1 MQQSAPGRLHIAFG
15 GAAFAAG
22 YRSIYILP
30 TRYGLWFAA
39 MLLVTLVAGVN
50 YGNGLA
56 YGLTFLLAALAL
68 VAMLHTHRN
77 LQGLTLRAGG
87 CAPVFA
93 GEAAG
98 FGVVLHNDAAFPRL
112 GIELWHAGA
121 PTTPAIDIPPRAPAT
136 AVLPIPT
143 RHRGRLAAPPIY
155 LVTRFPLSLWR
166 AWTRRVQLDQTCLV
180 YPAPAPLAELPL
192 SWGLSGD
199 GGHGAGVAG
208 GDDFK
213 GLREYRRGDP
223 PMHIAWK
230 ALAAGRGYLTKQFA
244 SGTPAVLWLD
254 WAVLAGVDPER
265 RLRILCRGVLE
276 AERAGRPYGLRLPG
290 TELAPGTGPDHAAR
304 CLAALALYPAA

>member
-1 MQQSAPGRLHIAFG
+1 MSRSAVAV
-15 GAAFAAG
+15 GAAAPASHTAAG

-39 MLLVTLVAGVN
+39 MLLVTLIAGIN
-50 YGNGLA
+50 YANGLA

-77 LQGLTLRAGG
+77 LHGLTLGGGG

-93 GEAAG
+93 GETAA
-98 FGVVLHNDAAFPRL
+98 FAVVLHNPAPFTRL
-112 GIELWHAGA
+112 GIELWQTGA
-121 PTTPAIDIPPRAPAT
+121 RAALILDVPAHAPAR
-136 AVLPIPT
+136 AVLSVPAPK
-143 RHRGRLAAPPIY
+143 RGRLVAPPVF

-166 AWTRRVQLDQTCLV
+166 AWTRRVGLTQTCLV
-180 YPAPAPLAELPL
+180 YPAPAPLAALPL
-192 SWGLSGD
+192 GWELTGD
-199 GGHGAGVAG
+199 GTAGTGIGA

-213 GLREYRRGDP
+213 GLREYRRGDA

-244 SGTPAVLWLD
+244 SGTPAVVWLD
-254 WAVLAGVDPER
+254 WAALAGVDPEQ

-276 AERAGRPYGLRLPG
+276 AERSGRPYGLRLPG
-290 TELAPGTGPDHAAR
+290 AELGPDNGSSHAAR
-304 CLAALALYPAA
+304 CLEALALYPPA